1 MEKIKLR
8 ITRKTKRTAEKA
20 ETEGREGKEEEGL
33 KEVKA
38 PPSADLYPPNLT
50 GTAQGQK
57 I

>member
-8 ITRKTKRTAEKA
+8 ITRKTKRTAEKV

-38 PPSADLYPPNLT
+38 PPSPDLYQPNLT
-50 GTAQGQK
+50 GTA
-57 I
+57 